1 MASIQKI
8 TTDVTTVNK
17 GAGIALSV
25 TPLLGSASRKC
36 KYRIPTLPLTSTVLI
51 QTAPRVDSSTG
62 AAPAAASTL
71 WTTLLTLTSASE
83 MFGEVTPDYWVR
95 YNTTVLDADG
105 PAVLVYLEGVQ

>member
-1 MASIQKI
+1 MSMFLKL

-17 GAGIALSV
+17 GAAVALSS
-25 TPLLGSASRKC
+25 TPLLGNASRKC
-36 KYRIPTLPLTSTVLI
+36 FYKLNAAPLTSTCLI

-83 MFGEVTPDYWVR
+83 LEGEITPDYWIR

-105 PAVLVYLEGVQ
+105 PAVLVYLKGVQ